1 MLSSTAQL
9 GSAKIVLAL
18 RFSFIFSKMTQCGFI
33 FPLPPVADTSYLLVM
48 CSAPTSPYA
57 PGTLINSRYEVLSLL
72 GSGSIASVLECRDVV
87 LGGQIVALK
96 VLSSRFE
103 RDEVTRARFLREVT
117 LGRQLAHPFI
127 IRIFDY
133 GALDNGLP
141 FISMERV
148 HGGSLRAR
156 LSQGC
161 CDPKHASELFRQI
174 VEALEYAHDR
184 GVVHRDLKPDNVLLT
199 DKGDVRITDFGTAKG
214 EDNGQALTKTGEAIG
229 TPLYMAPEVVK
240 GRRADVRSDLYSL
253 GAIGFELVMGKPP
266 FQSDNWV
273 VLAGMHVSTPPPPID
288 TPGVSDRY
296 REAIARLL
304 EKHPDARFQAAHQ
317 LREFLSSGPHN
328 PGRHSWI
335 NMATGLAIGL
345 MLGGVLGLF
354 ALKLWAA
361 IH

>member
-1 MLSSTAQL
+1 
-9 GSAKIVLAL
+9 
-18 RFSFIFSKMTQCGFI
+18 
-33 FPLPPVADTSYLLVM
+33 
-48 CSAPTSPYA
+48 
-57 PGTLINSRYEVLSLL
+57 
-72 GSGSIASVLECRDVV
+72 
-87 LGGQIVALK
+87 VALK

-127 IRIFDY
+127 VRIFDY
-133 GALDNGLP
+133 GSLNDGLP

-156 LSQGC
+156 LSQGRC
-161 CDPKHASELFRQI
+161 EPKLAYELFRQI
-174 VEALEYAHDR
+174 AEALEYAHER
-184 GVVHRDLKPDNVLLT
+184 GVLHRDLKPDNILLT

-214 EDNGQALTKTGEAIG
+214 EDDGKALTKTGETIG

-253 GAIGFELVMGKPP
+253 GVLGFELVMGNPP

-273 VLAGMHVSTPPPPID
+273 VLSGMHLSTPPPPID
-288 TPGVSDRY
+288 TPGVSERY
-296 REAIARLL
+296 REAIARLI
-304 EKHPDARFQAAHQ
+304 EKDPNARFQTAHQ